1 MRPQIKIETKRLNLI
16 PVSDKYK
23 EEILREFTP
32 QITKYMPY
40 TPNGDEVEVQ
50 DFLDKAKLGLIN
62 GTDFVFASIH
72 KDSKVFLGCC
82 GIHNI
87 TEDSIE
93 LGLWLKTDVHG
104 QGFGTEIIDGLINFI
119 EGNLKFNYL
128 IYPVD
133 EENIPSRKIPE
144 KLGFSIFS
152 AYKKAKDENTFL
164 HIIEYRKYYNITSL

>member
-1 MRPQIKIETKRLNLI
+1 MWSQIKIETKRLNLI
-16 PVSDKYK
+16 SVSDKYK
-23 EEILREFTP
+23 DEILKEFTP
-32 QITKYMPY
+32 EITRYMPFA
-40 TPNGDEVEVQ
+40 PNGNEGEVQ

-104 QGFGTEIIDGLINFI
+104 QGFGTEIIEGLINFI
-119 EGNLKFNYL
+119 EENLKFNYL

-133 EENIPSRKIPE
+133 KRNAPSRRIPE
-144 KLGFSIFS
+144 KLGFSVFGE
-152 AYKKAKDENTFL
+152 YKKAKDENTFL
-164 HIIEYRKYYNITSL
+164 NIIEYRKYYNT